1 MLETDGV
8 RLRGALGRPDPS
20 ELLYPSSQGQNAP
33 HGWNGCEPPARAA
46 LKRRSGRGGDQYLH
60 RPGRSSTPLIR
71 APDWSAAS
79 RAHPIGR
86 TVRSGPGLGHAR
98 VDARPRAG
106 RGRGRGCTRP
116 RKQNVRPTIE
126 PGCAVLILEYSLQP
140 DICAALLYD
149 PLSHWWE
156 GDTPRTRVAGRPL
169 RPAACLSSD
178 VKAPHWWK

>member
-71 APDWSAAS
+71 APDWSATP

-140 DICAALLYD
+140 DICKYVRPCCMTPCHTGGREIRLARGSRDGLYD
-149 PLSHWWE
+149 
-156 GDTPRTRVAGRPL
+156 L
-169 RPAACLSSD
+169 RRACRLT
-178 VKAPHWWK
+178 